1 MEPASPA
8 LAGRFFTTEPPGKPV
23 KIGAKE
29 KDPSAFI
36 YSSSKKQMSHSGI
49 VHDVFLTFCLRWKLL
64 ISFVKTYL
72 APIICLTGFPDSSA
86 DKESPWNAGDP
97 GSILG
102 LGGSPGEGIGY
113 LPQYSGLPWWLKNPP
128 AMQETWVWSLG
139 WEDPLEEGMATH
151 SCVLAWRILMDRGA
165 WWLQTIVCK
174 ELDVT
179 ERPSTAQH
187 ICQTLG
193 LWFWLR

>member
-1 MEPASPA
+1 
-8 LAGRFFTTEPPGKPV
+8 
-23 KIGAKE
+23 
-29 KDPSAFI
+29 
-36 YSSSKKQMSHSGI
+36 MS
-49 VHDVFLTFCLRWKLL
+49 FLPFGLHWKLL

-72 APIICLTGFPDSSA
+72 APIICLTGFPGSSA

-139 WEDPLEEGMATH
+139 WEDPLEEGNPFPYSCLENPHGQRSLVATDH
-151 SCVLAWRILMDRGA
+151 S
-165 WWLQTIVCK
+165 LQRVGCDWATK
-174 ELDVT
+174 H
-179 ERPSTAQH
+179 STAH
-187 ICQTLG
+187 LPDTGILILAKIESLRKGAFTL
-193 LWFWLR
+193 LKPELLPVR